1 MSKPVHIALDF
12 DKTLAYHESE
22 FGTGKPGHPI
32 EPMVKLLR
40 QWLSKGYKVTIFTA
54 RVSAE
59 FDEEHRKRQI
69 GMIEKFLYEN
79 DLPLLDITANKST
92 TFSHI
97 FDDRAYNVK
106 PNEGLFFEGFGLL

>member
-22 FGTGKPGHPI
+22 FGTGKPGRPI

-59 FDEEHRKRQI
+59 FDEEHRTRQI

-97 FDDRAYNVK
+97 IDDRAYKVS
-106 PNEGLFFEGFGLL
+106 PNTGSIFGLWGI